1 MGFWTSFFCSLPLL
15 FIISILLPVTIS
27 MPSIDPI
34 VSGGMRA
41 HCVRLHPGDDLV
53 PCLLEAAKQAIA
65 SSPSGSSSSSTV
77 GSAFVLTCVGSLE
90 EVTLRMASADAQTN
104 ADDGSNST
112 NNNHI
117 KTWKERFEITSLVG
131 TLTGT
136 SKHLHMSISDKDGHT
151 FGGHVMSGR
160 VFTTVELV
168 LGTADGVIFDRQ
180 PDPDTGFTE
189 LVVSKAE
196 IEE

>member
-1 MGFWTSFFCSLPLL
+1 
-15 FIISILLPVTIS
+15 
-27 MPSIDPI
+27 MPSIIDPI

-53 PCLLEAAKQAIA
+53 PCLLEAAKQAISA
-65 SSPSGSSSSSTV
+65 SSPSGS
-77 GSAFVLTCVGSLE
+77 GSAFVVTCVGSLE
-90 EVTLRMASADAQTN
+90 EVTLRMASADRAST
-104 ADDGSNST
+104 DDGT
-112 NNNHI
+112 NTNHI

-131 TLTGT
+131 TLTGS
-136 SKHLHMSISDKDGHT
+136 SKHLHMTISDKDGRT

-168 LGTADGVIFDRQ
+168 LGTADGVVFDRK

-196 IEE
+196 VGGEL

>member
-1 MGFWTSFFCSLPLL
+1 MT
-15 FIISILLPVTIS
+15 
-27 MPSIDPI
+27 SIDPI

-65 SSPSGSSSSSTV
+65 SSPGS

-90 EVTLRMASADAQTN
+90 EVALRMASADRTSGGV
-104 ADDGSNST
+104 DST
-112 NNNHI
+112 NHI

-131 TLTGT
+131 TLTET
-136 SKHLHMSISDKDGHT
+136 SKHLHMSISDKDGNS

-168 LGTADGVIFDRQ
+168 LGTADGVVFDRQ

-196 IEE
+196 AEGEL